1 MRKYYQHSIK
11 NTINI
16 HKIITVDFFERE
28 KGDNSFLESHNFWE
42 LAYLKKGA
50 ISFELPDKET
60 ISLISGEY
68 FFLPPNQKHKIIV
81 DEKSSMFILCFKC
94 LTPILNSLSFMK
106 NQLTEDG
113 HFYISSIMEE
123 CSRTFDIKNYDKLTP
138 LDNARLG
145 GEQCIQSLLTIF
157 IISVLREQ
165 TETFNPKLFIKK
177 DDESSS
183 ICTSILSFLQNNIYS
198 NLTIDDIC
206 YQFNYSRSYISHLFK
221 KKYGKSIITCFNE
234 LKMER
239 AKGLLLQDKLSVK
252 EIALKLNFADLSYFN
267 FVFKKHT
274 GLSPSGYKNSIFQ
287 S

>member
-28 KGDNSFLESHNFWE
+28 KGDNSFLEAHNFWE

-60 ISLISGEY
+60 ISLSSGEF

-81 DEKSSMFILCFKC
+81 NEKSSMFILCFKC
-94 LTPILNSLSFMK
+94 LTPILKSLSFFK
-106 NQLTEDG
+106 NQLSDDDY
-113 HFYISSIMEE
+113 FYISSIMEE

-157 IISVLREQ
+157 IINVLRFQ
-165 TETFNPKLFIKK
+165 TESFNPKVLLKK

-183 ICTSILSFLQNNIYS
+183 ICASILSFLQNNIYS

-221 KKYGKSIITCFNE
+221 KKYNKSIMTCFNE
-234 LKMER
+234 LKIER
-239 AKGLLLQDKLSVK
+239 AKGLLQNDKLSVK
-252 EIALKLNFADLSYFN
+252 QIAEKLHFADLSYFN